1 MSSLKSKILEPIST
15 FPALILKKNSEKV
28 LVVSDLH
35 IGWETSLAKQGI
47 HISSQTPKIIE
58 KILEL
63 IKNHDPSSLILL
75 GDVKHTI
82 AGIELSEWQEVPDFF
97 KKISENIS
105 DINIILGNHD
115 GNLKSLVPK
124 NVKIFGAK
132 GTILGGIGVF
142 HGHAWPSIEL
152 LGCNYLVMGHLH
164 PVITLRDNFG
174 FRTTRQVWI
183 KTYCDIKKIA
193 RSLFKSKKNYKN
205 MNEII
210 ERENRTLEL
219 LIMPSFNEILSGQ
232 PVNMNDTHYGDL
244 FFGPIL
250 RSDGVEIEEAE
261 VYLLDRTFLG
271 KIKDLK

>member
-1 MSSLKSKILEPIST
+1 MNSGILEPIPS
-15 FPALILKKNSEKV
+15 FPALILKKNSEKI
-28 LVVSDLH
+28 LIVSDLH
-35 IGWETSLAKQGI
+35 IGWEASLAKQGI

-63 IKNHDPSSLILL
+63 IETHNPSSLFLL
-75 GDVKHTI
+75 GDIKHTI
-82 AGIELSEWQEVPDFF
+82 AGIELSEWREVPDFF
-97 KKISENIS
+97 RKMLENIS

-115 GNLKSLVPK
+115 GNLKSLVPR

-132 GTILGGIGVF
+132 GTILDGIGVF
-142 HGHAWPSIEL
+142 HGHAWPSIKL
-152 LGCNYLVMGHLH
+152 LRCNYLIMGHLH

-174 FRTTRQVWI
+174 FRTTRRVWM
-183 KTYCDIKKIA
+183 KTCCDIEKITS
-193 RSLFKSKKNYKN
+193 SLIKRKKNYKN

-232 PVNMNDTHYGDL
+232 PVNMNSNYYEDL

-250 RSDGVEIEEAE
+250 RSDGVKIEESE
-261 VYLLDRTFLG
+261 VFLLDRTFLG